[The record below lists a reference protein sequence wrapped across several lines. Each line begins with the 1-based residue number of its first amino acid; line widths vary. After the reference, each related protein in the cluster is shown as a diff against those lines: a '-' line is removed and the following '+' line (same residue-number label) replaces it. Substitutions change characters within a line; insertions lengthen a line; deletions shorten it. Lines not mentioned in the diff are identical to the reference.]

1 MTDSSTILRI
11 LRELSE
17 DESGE
22 ESGMEVEDIVDD
34 SDEDPDYVPNK
45 HNFQTE
51 EEISEVIRE
60 IETRPIPPL
69 KSRKRKINSQ
79 TDSNNGENERET
91 DQNKHII
98 TISNTSEI
106 VGKNGFIWKTECN
119 YSSGKVPQKNIVHI
133 RPGPSYLAKSAYT
146 PKECFKLF
154 FTDELIN
161 LVLIYTNQEIQ
172 RQRENYKNKT
182 SANLSDLTLSELNAL
197 FGLLILAAALKN
209 NHLTTNLLFD
219 SSFCGNRYR
228 ATMSEKRFC
237 FLINCLRFDDRTTR
251 LQRKNETKLAL
262 ISVVWDILMINCKN
276 NYKPSSYITID
287 EQLVGFRG
295 RCPFRM
301 YIPSKPT
308 RYGIKIVMMC
318 DNATKYVIDSIP
330 YLGKG
335 TVPNGQVAADF
346 YVKNLVK
353 SIKGSN
359 CNLTMDNWFCNVP
372 LIQSLLHDD
381 KLTVIGTIKKNKRE
395 LPTQFTDIKF
405 QYRTSDTSFF
415 LFHEDFT
422 VVSYKPN
429 QSKLVTLISSAHYDS
444 SIDPITKKP
453 EIVLN
458 YNATKGGVD
467 SFDQMTNNMNCSRKT
482 KRWPLC
488 FFYNMMNI
496 ANVNAYVIYIH
507 NFYNK
512 NKNDEKPMSRLEFM
526 LSLHKELTNE
536 WQRHRLSF
544 PKISRELRTNIQD
557 VLEEKQVPINDKPQH
572 GPRKYCDYCSYKKR
586 RLTTTY
592 CIECQRP
599 ICGEHQKKK
608 CLDC

>member
-1 MTDSSTILRI
+1 MADSSTILRI

-22 ESGMEVEDIVDD
+22 ESGMEVEDVVDD

-69 KSRKRKINSQ
+69 KSRKRKINSTSK

-106 VGKNGFIWKTECN
+106 VGKNGFVWKTECN

-172 RQRENYKNKT
+172 RQRENYKNKN

-251 LQRKNETKLAL
+251 LHRKNETKLAP

-276 NYKPSSYITID
+276 NYKPSSYVTID

-330 YLGKG
+330 YMGKG

-359 CNLTMDNWFCNVP
+359 RNLTMDNWFCNVP
-372 LIQSLLHDD
+372 HIQSLLHDD
-381 KLTVIGTIKKNKRE
+381 KPTVIGTIKKNKRE

-405 QYRTSDTSFF
+405 QNRTSDTSFF

-429 QSKLVTLISSAHYDS
+429 QSKLVTLISSAHHDS

-488 FFYNMMNI
+488 FF
-496 ANVNAYVIYIH
+496 
-507 NFYNK
+507 
-512 NKNDEKPMSRLEFM
+512 L
-526 LSLHKELTNE
+526 
-536 WQRHRLSF
+536 
-544 PKISRELRTNIQD
+544 
-557 VLEEKQVPINDKPQH
+557 
-572 GPRKYCDYCSYKKR
+572 
-586 RLTTTY
+586 
-592 CIECQRP
+592 
-599 ICGEHQKKK
+599 
-608 CLDC
+608 